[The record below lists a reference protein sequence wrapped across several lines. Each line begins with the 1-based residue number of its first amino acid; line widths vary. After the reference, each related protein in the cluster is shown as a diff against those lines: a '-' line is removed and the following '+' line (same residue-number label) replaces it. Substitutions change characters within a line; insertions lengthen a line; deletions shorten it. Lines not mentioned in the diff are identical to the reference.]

1 MVNNELIVL
10 NNEKVS
16 KRDNAFYSRNYNF
29 KILPEGLN
37 NYLNVKYIVRKSQ
50 FEENHKLNF
59 TNVKIASNIIQFI
72 FFVFSTFGN
81 KHAKYFII
89 TISPYTFTAFIFLF
103 IFRKKVFVYL
113 ISSGYEEWKYLV
125 GSWSVWIYHLMYKMV
140 TSNSTV
146 IALHERLIKK
156 NKGHVINSSTLN
168 DKWLKNIKEAKLDKI
183 RFLYVARV
191 NPEKGIY
198 EFLDIFKKIKVDAEI
213 SIVGKTKNLNLH
225 KKIHSL
231 IKNDQKIKFPGYI
244 SDREKLIEAFDEH
257 NILILPSYTEGQPYV
272 VDESLARK
280 RPVLIFED
288 IEHIIKG
295 RKGIFVAKRNVESF
309 TNTTKYIMQNYKEIQ
324 KEIEKNKLPL
334 EKDMFKQIASIV
346 KN

>member
-1 MVNNELIVL
+1 MFFIFESSTIVL
-10 NNEKVS
+10 IDISTYFLFIK
-16 KRDNAFYSRNYNF
+16 FI
-29 KILPEGLN
+29 KI
-37 NYLNVKYIVRKSQ
+37 I
-50 FEENHKLNF
+50 
-59 TNVKIASNIIQFI
+59 TIAKFLSFI
-72 FFVFSTFGN
+72 LGAIFSYFGN

-168 DKWLKNIKEAKLDKI
+168 DKWLKNIKDAKLDKI

-198 EFLDIFKKIKVDAEI
+198 EFLEIFKKINVDAEI
-213 SIVGKTKNLNLH
+213 SIVGKTKNLNLC
-225 KKIHSL
+225 L
-231 IKNDQKIKFPGYI
+231 F
-244 SDREKLIEAFDEH
+244 
-257 NILILPSYTEGQPYV
+257 
-272 VDESLARK
+272 
-280 RPVLIFED
+280 
-288 IEHIIKG
+288 
-295 RKGIFVAKRNVESF
+295 
-309 TNTTKYIMQNYKEIQ
+309 
-324 KEIEKNKLPL
+324 L
-334 EKDMFKQIASIV
+334 EYLLKS
-346 KN
+346 